1 MIIIAG
7 LGNPDKKYDKTRH
20 NAGFDA
26 IDVLADKLGIKVK
39 EKKFKAYVGEG
50 FIGTTK
56 VLLMKPQTYMN
67 LSGEAIAEAVN
78 FYKLD
83 PQTDVVVICDDIN
96 LVTGS
101 LRIRSKGSAGGH
113 NGLKNIIACTGTE
126 GFTRVRVGVGDSF
139 KEGALI
145 EHVLGK
151 FSKDDRKLLEQA
163 LEDCASAVELI
174 ASGNIEQAMNL
185 YNRKKEAP
193 ENK

>member
-26 IDVLADKLGIKVK
+26 IDVLADKFGIKVK
-39 EKKFKAYVGEG
+39 EKKFKAYIGEG

-56 VLLMKPQTYMN
+56 VMLMKPQTYMN

-83 PQTDVVVICDDIN
+83 PESEVIVICDDIN
-96 LVTGS
+96 LTTGS
-101 LRIRSKGSAGGH
+101 LRIRAKGSAGGH

-126 GFTRVRVGVGDSF
+126 GFTRVRVGVGDSY
-139 KEGALI
+139 KEGGLI

-151 FSKDDRKLLEQA
+151 FSKDDRKLLEES
-163 LEDCASAVELI
+163 LKDCASAVELI
-174 ASGNIEQAMNL
+174 AAGNMDQAMNL
-185 YNRKKEAP
+185 YNRKKEVAD
-193 ENK
+193 K